1 MCKVPQ
7 KLMGLMCKV
16 PTPVRGRNFTEGQ
29 VSLYIPWKIYSSSLH

>member
-16 PTPVRGRNFTEGQ
+16 PSIEAETLLRVRFPFTYLGKFLA
-29 VSLYIPWKIYSSSLH
+29 VLH